1 MKKRF
6 GVLHFLASVLKILG
20 IVAAALAALG
30 GLITFI
36 MSFAGGG
43 MMSAFGFDTSGG
55 ILVGL
60 FTAFV
65 IILFGAIY
73 ALFLYGYGELLMLLI
88 SLEENTHKTTT
99 LLEEVINEDKSA

>member
-36 MSFAGGG
+36 TAE
-43 MMSAFGFDTSGG
+43 AFWWGC
-55 ILVGL
+55 LPHL
-60 FTAFV
+60 
-65 IILFGAIY
+65 
-73 ALFLYGYGELLMLLI
+73 
-88 SLEENTHKTTT
+88 
-99 LLEEVINEDKSA
+99 